1 MSLVNDVLRQLDAAS
16 PKPSQAMPLHS
27 LQLDQVVKKNKRVG
41 IFFTSIVLLLL
52 LILMLQLFY
61 KQSLLD
67 VFYFSEQEVLE
78 LSKKPLAS
86 KQASPLINGSKNS
99 IKEEVNDDLVD
110 IIPTSQ
116 LALVPEDNILNKRI
130 SEMATE
136 IEVLKSNAVEIKELA
151 VKSAKDSQAVEDE
164 QIFARE
170 SASKKVMVKK
180 ELYQAVKI
188 KSVKKAGFKQYQLAL
203 KAYKNKQNS
212 LALSWAELALE
223 AEKKDEYLRLKVRIL
238 MQQDN
243 GDELHRFILAQ
254 HDNTSLAWFR
264 LIAPSLQMYAYYDLS
279 NKYYSELIIQQP
291 YEVKWKLAMALNFLK
306 LGQGDKTYS
315 IYKSLLNSSLLTY
328 QQQKWIATRLA
339 RMEQGRIAINER

>member
-16 PKPSQAMPLHS
+16 PKPNQAMPLHS
-27 LQLDQVVKKNKRVG
+27 LPLDQSAKKNKRIS
-41 IFFTSIVLLLL
+41 IFFIVLVVMLLF
-52 LILMLQLFY
+52 ILMLQLFY
-61 KQSLLD
+61 KQSLVD
-67 VFYFSEQEVLE
+67 VFYFSDQEVLD
-78 LSKKPLAS
+78 LSKKPLMS
-86 KQASPLINGSKNS
+86 KQAALLINGSKNS
-99 IKEEVNDDLVD
+99 IKEEVNDLVD
-110 IIPTSQ
+110 IASTSRS
-116 LALVPEDNILNKRI
+116 AIVPESNVLNKRI
-130 SEMATE
+130 SEMAAE
-136 IEVLKSNAVEIKELA
+136 IKVLKSNAVKIKVLA
-151 VKSAKDSQAVEDE
+151 VKAAKDSQTVEDE
-164 QIFARE
+164 RIFVRE
-170 SASKKVMVKK
+170 ITSKKAMVKK
-180 ELYQAVKI
+180 EIYQEVKI
-188 KSVKKAGFKQYQLAL
+188 KAVEKAGFKQYQLAL
-203 KAYKNKQNS
+203 KAYKKKQTS
-212 LALSWAELALE
+212 TALSWIDLALE

-306 LGQGDKTYS
+306 LGKNEKTYS

>member
-16 PKPSQAMPLHS
+16 PKPNQAMPLHS
-27 LQLDQVVKKNKRVG
+27 LPLDQSAKKNKRIG
-41 IFFTSIVLLLL
+41 IFFIVLVVLLLF
-52 LILMLQLFY
+52 ILTLQLFY

-78 LSKKPLAS
+78 LSKKPLMS
-86 KQASPLINGSKNS
+86 KQTAPLINGSKNS

-110 IIPTSQ
+110 IASTSQ
-116 LALVPEDNILNKRI
+116 SALALEDNILNKRI
-130 SEMATE
+130 SEMAAE
-136 IEVLKSNAVEIKELA
+136 IEVLKSNAVEIKVLA
-151 VKSAKDSQAVEDE
+151 VKAAKDSQAVEDE
-164 QIFARE
+164 RIFARE
-170 SASKKVMVKK
+170 VASKKAMVKK
-180 ELYQAVKI
+180 EVYQAAKI
-188 KSVKKAGFKQYQLAL
+188 KAVEKAGFKQYQLAL
-203 KAYKNKQNS
+203 KAYKKKQNS
-212 LALSWAELALE
+212 TALSWIDLALE

-238 MQQDN
+238 MQQGN
-243 GDELHRFILAQ
+243 GNELHQFILAQ

>member
-16 PKPSQAMPLHS
+16 PKPNQAMPLHS
-27 LQLDQVVKKNKRVG
+27 LPLDQSAKKNKRIS
-41 IFFTSIVLLLL
+41 IFFIVLVVMLLF
-52 LILMLQLFY
+52 ILMLQLFY
-61 KQSLLD
+61 KQSLVD
-67 VFYFSEQEVLE
+67 VFYFSDQEVLD
-78 LSKKPLAS
+78 LSKKPLMS
-86 KQASPLINGSKNS
+86 KQAAPLINGSKNS
-99 IKEEVNDDLVD
+99 IKEEVNDLVD
-110 IIPTSQ
+110 IASTSRS
-116 LALVPEDNILNKRI
+116 AIVPESNVLNKRI
-130 SEMATE
+130 SEMAAE
-136 IEVLKSNAVEIKELA
+136 IKVLKSNAVKIKVLA
-151 VKSAKDSQAVEDE
+151 VKAAKDSQTVEDE
-164 QIFARE
+164 RIFVRE
-170 SASKKVMVKK
+170 ITSKKAMVKK
-180 ELYQAVKI
+180 EIYQEVKI
-188 KSVKKAGFKQYQLAL
+188 KAVEKAGFKQYQLAL
-203 KAYKNKQNS
+203 KAYKKKQTS
-212 LALSWAELALE
+212 TALSWIDLALE

-306 LGQGDKTYS
+306 LGKNEKTYS

>member
-16 PKPSQAMPLHS
+16 PKPNQAMPLHS
-27 LQLDQVVKKNKRVG
+27 LPLDQSAKKNKRIS
-41 IFFTSIVLLLL
+41 IFFIVLVVMLLF
-52 LILMLQLFY
+52 ILMLQLFY
-61 KQSLLD
+61 KQSLVD
-67 VFYFSEQEVLE
+67 VFYFSDQEVLD
-78 LSKKPLAS
+78 LSKKPLMS
-86 KQASPLINGSKNS
+86 KQAAPLINGSKNS
-99 IKEEVNDDLVD
+99 IKEEVNDLVD
-110 IIPTSQ
+110 IASTSRS
-116 LALVPEDNILNKRI
+116 AIVPESNVLNKRI
-130 SEMATE
+130 SEMAAE
-136 IEVLKSNAVEIKELA
+136 IKVLKSNAVKIKVLA
-151 VKSAKDSQAVEDE
+151 VKAAKDSQTVEDE
-164 QIFARE
+164 RIFVRE
-170 SASKKVMVKK
+170 ITSKKAMVKK
-180 ELYQAVKI
+180 EIYQEVKI
-188 KSVKKAGFKQYQLAL
+188 KAVEKAGFKQYQLAL
-203 KAYKNKQNS
+203 KAYKKKQTS
-212 LALSWAELALE
+212 TALSWIDLALE

-279 NKYYSELIIQQP
+279 NRYYSELIIQQP

-306 LGQGDKTYS
+306 LGKNEKTYS

>member
-16 PKPSQAMPLHS
+16 PKPNQAMPLYS
-27 LQLDQVVKKNKRVG
+27 LPLDQSAKKNKRIS
-41 IFFTSIVLLLL
+41 IFFIVLVVMLLF
-52 LILMLQLFY
+52 ILMLQLFY
-61 KQSLLD
+61 KQSLVD
-67 VFYFSEQEVLE
+67 VFYFSDQEVLD
-78 LSKKPLAS
+78 LSKKPLMS
-86 KQASPLINGSKNS
+86 KQAAPLINGSKNS
-99 IKEEVNDDLVD
+99 IKEEVNDLVD
-110 IIPTSQ
+110 IASTSRS
-116 LALVPEDNILNKRI
+116 AIVPESNVLNKRI
-130 SEMATE
+130 SEMAAE
-136 IEVLKSNAVEIKELA
+136 IKVLKSNAVKIKVLA
-151 VKSAKDSQAVEDE
+151 VKAAKDSQTVEDE
-164 QIFARE
+164 RIFVRE
-170 SASKKVMVKK
+170 ITSKKAMVKK
-180 ELYQAVKI
+180 EIYQEVKI
-188 KSVKKAGFKQYQLAL
+188 KAVEKAGFKQYQLAL
-203 KAYKNKQNS
+203 KAYKKKQTS
-212 LALSWAELALE
+212 TALSWIDLALE

-306 LGQGDKTYS
+306 LGKNEKTYS